1 MRDLQRPTRPAAALL
16 LALVAALTQAPRV
29 AAADPRLLSAAE
41 QPQFAALGRLGR
53 VLPGGGM
60 RLGCSGTLVAPDLV
74 LTAAHCLGRTDPA
87 ELVFLAGYRDGRWL
101 ARRAGD
107 RVTLPAEARAAT
119 PPDPVAA
126 LAGELAIL
134 HLDPAPRDDEALTLA
149 GYRNRQPEVALIDP
163 NCAVRLLAL
172 PVVGLSCAVASGTS
186 GAPLLRAN
194 GASGWR
200 LVAVMVAKGRDD
212 APVASY
218 AVSPGAGLR
227 DVIDAAR

>member
-1 MRDLQRPTRPAAALL
+1 
-16 LALVAALTQAPRV
+16 
-29 AAADPRLLSAAE
+29 
-41 QPQFAALGRLGR
+41 
-53 VLPGGGM
+53 M

-107 RVTLPAEARAAT
+107 RVTLPAEALAAT

-126 LAGELAIL
+126 LAGDLAIL
-134 HLDPAPRDDEALTLA
+134 HLDQPIPADLVQALDLDPAPRDDEALTLA